1 MAVNLTDDLLK
12 YDDEDI
18 IAFLESVMASV
29 VKNHKTALESKQ
41 PEVVWA
47 SYGDITLVYNALRAI
62 KKRNDLRKIS

>member
-47 SYGDITLVYNALRAI
+47 SYGDITLVRLYQLCVR
-62 KKRNDLRKIS
+62 RKTSMKLKN